1 MVVATVAGS
10 AAALATLVS
19 TPVVSQF
26 LGCTPLGPIAWGQAV
41 GCASAATL
49 LAALAPRVLE
59 RIAAT
64 EENANG
70 QSTIR
75 KIPTRTSTAYTSRT
89 GGVSARDSVEI
100 SDVEIKEAE
109 TG

>member
-1 MVVATVAGS
+1 M
-10 AAALATLVS
+10 
-19 TPVVSQF
+19 
-26 LGCTPLGPIAWGQAV
+26 
-41 GCASAATL
+41 TL

-64 EENANG
+64 EENANS

-109 TG
+109 TGESDTLVSVAAGSDTSPNSRATRDES